1 MCHNLPVP
9 FAFSYPCLGRA
20 APDLLG
26 SSPAG
31 ALNPARKDQ
40 PWQLGVMPHGAWV
53 DLVP

>member
-1 MCHNLPVP
+1 MCYNLPVA
-9 FAFSYPCLGRA
+9 FAFSYPCLGHA

-26 SSPAG
+26 LGPTG
-31 ALNPARKDQ
+31 ALNPAGKDQ